1 MANSKA
7 EVDKKYIDKTGV
19 VPIGLSKLFNVVDN
33 HVIKKTVYD
42 QLVWK
47 VHAIDSSKL
56 IKKWTVIQKLIKI
69 EDTIPN
75 HDKYIT
81 TPEFNN
87 FTKKKFRRKAK
98 TNRFSEL
105 RWYW

>member
-1 MANSKA
+1 MGCNTK
-7 EVDKKYIDKTGV
+7 
-19 VPIGLSKLFNVVDN
+19 
-33 HVIKKTVYD
+33 IKE
-42 QLVWK
+42 
-47 VHAIDSSKL
+47 
-56 IKKWTVIQKLIKI
+56 I
-69 EDTIPN
+69 EDKISN

-105 RWYW
+105 R

>member
-1 MANSKA
+1 MDCNTK
-7 EVDKKYIDKTGV
+7 
-19 VPIGLSKLFNVVDN
+19 
-33 HVIKKTVYD
+33 IKE
-42 QLVWK
+42 
-47 VHAIDSSKL
+47 
-56 IKKWTVIQKLIKI
+56 I

-98 TNRFSEL
+98 TNRFREL